1 VDLTPEILAFAVWIE
16 VGALQIPK
24 GTAHLGQESLQNL
37 LQTQP
42 ELTKE
47 WAGKLP
53 AAKPLAPS
61 RKQIA
66 ADPRSH

>member
-1 VDLTPEILAFAVWIE
+1 MDLAPEILAFAVWIE
-16 VGALQIPK
+16 VDTLEIRK
-24 GTAHLGQESLQNL
+24 GTALLSQESLQNL
-37 LQTQP
+37 LQAHP